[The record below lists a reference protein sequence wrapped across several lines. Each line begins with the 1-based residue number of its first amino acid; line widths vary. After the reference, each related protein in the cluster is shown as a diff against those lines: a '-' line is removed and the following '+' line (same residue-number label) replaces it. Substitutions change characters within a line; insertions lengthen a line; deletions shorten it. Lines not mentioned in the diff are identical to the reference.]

1 MEYVITT
8 QEHSDWLSVANSIR
22 QFEWKAAKYIAE
34 KWKTRIY
41 RLGIRD
47 YCKRWKSCCRILYS
61 CKKDIIDTKD
71 YTPNIAT
78 VLSRQNIEGSIS
90 AKN

>member
-34 KWKTRIY
+34 KME
-41 RLGIRD
+41 
-47 YCKRWKSCCRILYS
+47 
-61 CKKDIIDTKD
+61 KKNLQIGN
-71 YTPNIAT
+71 P
-78 VLSRQNIEGSIS
+78 
-90 AKN
+90 